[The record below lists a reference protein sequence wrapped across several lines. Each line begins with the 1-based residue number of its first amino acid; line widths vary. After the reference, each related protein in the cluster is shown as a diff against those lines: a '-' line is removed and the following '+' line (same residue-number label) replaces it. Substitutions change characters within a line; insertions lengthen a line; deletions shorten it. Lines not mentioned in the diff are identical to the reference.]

1 MEEQQKIEQG
11 KRLKVMRK
19 FLRISQAELAQ
30 TLSVTQSFLSLI
42 ESGKGALSRN
52 VLTNISNYYTEVNT
66 NWLLNGTG
74 EMLIKCIDKNSIV
87 QANEQQIEYQDAPK
101 EVVDLHR
108 RLRNVEAFMAK
119 KFVDFNPN
127 AQ

>member
-1 MEEQQKIEQG
+1 MAEEQKVEQG
-11 KRLKVMRK
+11 KRLKAMRK

-52 VLTNISNYYTEVNT
+52 VLTNISNYYTEINT

-74 EMLIKCIDKNSIV
+74 EMLIKYRNKTTAS
-87 QANEQQIEYQDAPK
+87 QANEQQLDYENASEEMDDLNRRVRYIE
-101 EVVDLHR
+101 E
-108 RLRNVEAFMAK
+108 FMAK
-119 KFVDFNPN
+119 KFVDFDPEER
-127 AQ
+127 